1 MRERKIVDEGVRTLD
16 ASTDVF
22 MYECRQL
29 HMNLSS
35 SPILF
40 YCAWTRPYYE
50 NITEYNNT
58 TAEEKEQP
66 PIYGRLRHERL
77 NEALKT
83 PYIASNKGHGREEN
97 V

>member
-1 MRERKIVDEGVRTLD
+1 MQTTSYELIFKSYTL
-16 ASTDVF
+16 
-22 MYECRQL
+22 L
-29 HMNLSS
+29 
-35 SPILF
+35 
-40 YCAWTRPYYE
+40 CAWTRPYYE